1 MQIKVFIAVFLFI
14 SFTALSQS
22 DSANKKLKEYF
33 SLDGYLKEMQT
44 NTFLNLDTIY
54 TDHLIHNR
62 LNFKAFISDD
72 VTFIAEM
79 RNRAF
84 YGELIKLQQ
93 PYYADLLGS
102 DNGIIDMSWVLVNQQ
117 SFILHSTI
125 DRLNVRYSKGKWDV
139 NLGRQRINWGVNL
152 AWNPNDLFNV
162 YNFADFD
169 YTERPGADAIRIQ
182 YYKSALTSFDLAIK
196 PSVDNDKWV
205 GAMLYKFNKKNYD
218 FQILGGVYEEDW
230 TVGGGLAGNVKNIG
244 VKAEATYFH
253 PQTKFFDTS
262 GVMNASASFDYA
274 FANSLYFNVGLLYNT
289 IGINTSTG
297 VNSTALFS
305 TSQALSVKSIMPS
318 RYSYFV
324 QTSGAFNPALSG
336 SFSLIYLQGLNVL
349 FSMPSLS
356 YVINESWDVN
366 LVGQL
371 LFSDYQNQFKN
382 SSNSVF
388 LRFQYSF

>member
-1 MQIKVFIAVFLFI
+1 MRLGVFFFLFFI
-14 SFTALSQS
+14 GIFSVWGQK
-22 DSANKKLKEYF
+22 DSTKRLKDFY
-33 SLDGYLKEMQT
+33 SLDGYVKEMQT

-62 LNFKAFISDD
+62 LNIKAFISDEL
-72 VTFIAEM
+72 TLIAEM

-93 PYYADLLGS
+93 PFYGDLLGQ
-102 DNGIIDMSWVLVNQQ
+102 DHGIVDLSWLLVNEK

-125 DRLNVRYSKGKWDV
+125 DRLNLAYSKGKWDV

-169 YTERPGADAIRIQ
+169 YTERPGADALRIQ
-182 YYKSALTSFDLAIK
+182 YYKSALSSFDLAIK
-196 PSVDNDKWV
+196 PSRDQDKWV
-205 GAMLYKFNKKNYD
+205 GALLYKFNKKNYD
-218 FQILGGVYEEDW
+218 FQVLGGIYEKDW
-230 TVGGGLAGNVKNIG
+230 SLGGGWAGNIKNIG
-244 VKAEATYFH
+244 LKGEATYFH
-253 PQTKFFDTS
+253 PQVNFLDS
-262 GVMNASASFDYA
+262 AGVMNAAISLDYA
-274 FANSLYFNVGLLYNT
+274 FANSLYFNVGVLYNT
-289 IGINTSTG
+289 NGINSLSGINSTG
-297 VNSTALFS
+297 LFS
-305 TSQALSVKSIMPS
+305 STQELSVKSIMPS

-336 SFSLIYLQGLNVL
+336 SLSFIYLQGINVL
-349 FSMPSLS
+349 FAMPSIA

-366 LVGQL
+366 LVGQIL
-371 LFSDYQNQFKN
+371 YSELQNQFRN
-382 SSNSVF
+382 TSNAVF